1 VRRSGR
7 AARLA
12 VVGSVAEGT
21 RDLFSDLDLLVACD
35 RPRSDGEAV
44 LAAIHAAVPVLC
56 RRLFPDREPP
66 SGRYWFRDHLPPN
79 KLDVSFHRPGEL
91 RRLAGD
97 MAGHGLAVRIVEL
110 DPDPSAAAP
119 PRTPW
124 VEVPGDLADELH
136 RVSRALR
143 RYARSGRGAGRSRA
157 PARAAGRA
165 PRAFPTGVPGCRRA
179 LAGDPVAADGPR
191 RAERRGRGSVSVED
205 LPLVRRGGRGGD
217 GASRGL
223 RLRLTRYRSA
233 TRR

>member
-143 RYARSGRGAGRSRA
+143 RYARSGEGRDDLVHRLGPLDALLAPSRRESLDAAVLLLATRSRLM
-157 PARAAGRA
+157 ARAA
-165 PRAFPTGVPGCRRA
+165 
-179 LAGDPVAADGPR
+179 L
-191 RAERRGRGSVSVED
+191 SVE
-205 LPLVRRGGRGGD
+205 GG
-217 GASRGL
+217 AP
-223 RLRLTRYRSA
+223 
-233 TRR
+233 